1 VNLRELLEKRAKLAA
16 DARALLKKAEDEK
29 RDLKAEEKTEWDR
42 IMAEVKTLG
51 EQIERAQQM
60 AGIEAELGRS
70 LQEPIKPD
78 PAQSTQQAPAGK
90 GPFRSLGEQLV
101 AVAQFSKSNGRD
113 VDPRLFEVRAL
124 GLNEAIP
131 SEGGFLIQTDFQSE
145 LIKRTYETALLAGL
159 CRKIGISA
167 GANGVRLN
175 AIDETSRVA
184 GSRWGG
190 IQGYWLNEAGTKT
203 ASKPKFRQIDLKL
216 EKLIGVCYA
225 TDELLQD
232 ASALE
237 SVIMQAFPE
246 EFGFLVDAA
255 IFSGTGA
262 GQPLG
267 ILNSGAVVQVAKEAG
282 QAADT
287 VVAENISKMW
297 ARMWAPSRRTAVW
310 LINQDVEPQLDLLSV
325 PSGAF
330 GMPVY
335 MPPGGLSEAPY
346 GRLKGRPVMVIE
358 HCETLGDAGD
368 IVLSDFSQYLL
379 ADKNG
384 IETATSIH
392 VQFLTDETTFR
403 FVYRV
408 DGEPVWNAAL
418 TPAKG
423 SNTLSP
429 FVKLAARA

>member
-1 VNLRELLEKRAKLAA
+1 MNLRELLEKRAKLAA

-29 RDLKAEEKTEWDR
+29 RDLTAEEKTEWDR
-42 IMAEVKTLG
+42 IMVEVKTLG

-60 AGIEAELGRS
+60 TGIEAELSRS
-70 LQEPIKPD
+70 LGEPIKPE
-78 PAQSTQQAPAGK
+78 PIQPTQQAAVGK
-90 GPFRSLGEQLV
+90 GPFRSFGEQLQ
-101 AVAQFSKSNGRD
+101 AVAKFAKSNGRD
-113 VDPRLFEVRAL
+113 VDQRLFEVRAL

-131 SEGGFLIQTDFQSE
+131 SEGGFLVQTDFQSE
-145 LIKRTYETALLAGL
+145 LIKRTYETGALARL
-159 CRKIGISA
+159 CRKIRVSA
-167 GANGVRLN
+167 GANGVKLN

-190 IQGYWLNEAGTKT
+190 VIGYGLNEAGTKL
-203 ASKPKFRQIDLKL
+203 ASKPKFRQIDLYL
-216 EKLIGVCYA
+216 QKLIGVCYS

-232 ASALE
+232 AAALE
-237 SVIMQAFPE
+237 DVIMQAFPE
-246 EFGFLVDAA
+246 EFGFLMDEA
-255 IFSGTGA
+255 ILNGTGA

-267 ILNSGAVVQVAKEAG
+267 IRPSPAIVTVNKEAG

-287 VVAENISKMW
+287 VVIENISKMW
-297 ARMWAPSRRTAVW
+297 SRMWAPSRKTAVW

-325 PSGAF
+325 PAGAF

-358 HCETLGDAGD
+358 HCETLGDLGD
-368 IVLSDFSQYLL
+368 IVLADFGQYVL
-379 ADKNG
+379 ADKDD
-384 IETATSIH
+384 IQTATSIH
-392 VQFLTDETTFR
+392 VQFMTDETTFR

-408 DGEPVWNAAL
+408 DGEPVWNAPL

-423 SNTLSP
+423 TNTLSP
-429 FVKLAARA
+429 FVQLQARA

>member
-1 VNLRELLEKRAKLAA
+1 
-16 DARALLKKAEDEK
+16 
-29 RDLKAEEKTEWDR
+29 
-42 IMAEVKTLG
+42 
-51 EQIERAQQM
+51 
-60 AGIEAELGRS
+60 
-70 LQEPIKPD
+70 
-78 PAQSTQQAPAGK
+78 
-90 GPFRSLGEQLV
+90 
-101 AVAQFSKSNGRD
+101 
-113 VDPRLFEVRAL
+113 
-124 GLNEAIP
+124 
-131 SEGGFLIQTDFQSE
+131 
-145 LIKRTYETALLAGL
+145 
-159 CRKIGISA
+159 
-167 GANGVRLN
+167 
-175 AIDETSRVA
+175 
-184 GSRWGG
+184 
-190 IQGYWLNEAGTKT
+190 
-203 ASKPKFRQIDLKL
+203 
-216 EKLIGVCYA
+216 
-225 TDELLQD
+225 
-232 ASALE
+232 
-237 SVIMQAFPE
+237 MQAFPE

-287 VVAENISKMW
+287 VVAENVSKMW
-297 ARMWAPSRRTAVW
+297 ARMWAPSRRTSVW

-358 HCETLGDAGD
+358 HCETVGDAGD
-368 IVLSDFSQYLL
+368 IVLADFSQYLL

-384 IETATSIH
+384 VETATSIH
-392 VQFLTDETTFR
+392 VQFLTDETVFR

>member
-1 VNLRELLEKRAKLAA
+1 VNLRELLEKRTKLAA

-70 LQEPIKPD
+70 LQEPIKPT
-78 PAQSTQQAPAGK
+78 PIQPTERAAEGK
-90 GPFRSLGEQLV
+90 GPFRSLGEQLM

-113 VDPRLFEVRAL
+113 ADPRLFEVRAL

-145 LIKRTYETALLAGL
+145 MIKRTYETGMLAGL

>member
-1 VNLRELLEKRAKLAA
+1 VNLRELLEKRAKLVA

-29 RDLKAEEKTEWDR
+29 RDLKAEEKAEWVR
-42 IMAEVKTLG
+42 IMAETAALG
-51 EQIERAQQM
+51 EQIQRAQQM
-60 AGIEAELGRS
+60 AGIEAELARPLS
-70 LQEPIKPD
+70 EPIKPD
-78 PAQSTQQAPAGK
+78 PGQSTQSAATGK
-90 GPFRSLGEQLV
+90 GPFRSLGEQLQ
-101 AVAQFSKSNGRD
+101 AVARFSKSNGRD
-113 VDPRLFEVRAL
+113 VDQRLFEVRAL

-131 SEGGFLIQTDFQSE
+131 SEGGFLVQTDFSTE
-145 LIKRTYETALLAGL
+145 LIKITHETGLLAKL
-159 CRKIGISA
+159 CRPIKISA
-167 GANGVRLN
+167 NANGVKLN

-190 IQGYWLNEAGTKT
+190 VLGYWLNEAGTKLAT
-203 ASKPKFRQIDLKL
+203 KPKFRRIDLSL
-216 EKLIGVCYA
+216 EKLIALCYS
-225 TDELLQD
+225 TDELMED
-232 ASALE
+232 AAALE
-237 SVIMQAFPE
+237 SVIMQAVPE
-246 EFGFLVDAA
+246 EFGFLTDAA
-255 IFSGTGA
+255 IFGGTGA

-267 ILNSGAVVQVAKEAG
+267 IRGSPAMVTVAKEAG

-297 ARMWAPSRRTAVW
+297 ARMWAPSRKTAVW

-346 GRLKGRPVMVIE
+346 GRLKGRPVMVLE

-368 IVLSDFSQYLL
+368 IVLADFGQYLL

-384 IETATSIH
+384 IQTATSIH
-392 VQFLTDETTFR
+392 VAFLTDETAFR

-408 DGEPVWNAAL
+408 DGEPVWNSPL

-429 FVKLAARA
+429 FVQLAAR

>member
-1 VNLRELLEKRAKLAA
+1 MYLRELLEKRAKLVA
-16 DARALLKKAEDEK
+16 DARALLKKGEDEK
-29 RDLKAEEKTEWDR
+29 RDLTAVEEKTEWER
-42 IMAEVKTLG
+42 IMAEVTALG
-51 EQIERAQQM
+51 EQIQRAQQLT
-60 AGIEAELGRS
+60 GLEAELGRS
-70 LQEPIKPD
+70 VSEPIKPD
-78 PAQSTQQAPAGK
+78 PGQTAPAAGK
-90 GPFRSLGEQLV
+90 GPFRSLGEQLI
-101 AVAQFSKSNGRD
+101 AVAKFYKSEGREAD
-113 VDPRLFEVRAL
+113 NRLFEVRAL

-131 SEGGFLIQTDFQSE
+131 SEGGFLVQTDYSTE
-145 LIKRTYETALLAGL
+145 LVKLVHETGILPAR
-159 CRKIGISA
+159 CTPVKISA
-167 GANGVRLN
+167 GSNGVRIN
-175 AIDETSRVA
+175 AVDETSRVD

-190 IQGYWLNEAGTKT
+190 VLGYWMNEAGTKLAT
-203 ASKPKFRQIDLKL
+203 KPKFRQLDLKL

-232 ASALE
+232 AAALE

-246 EFGFLVDAA
+246 EFGFLIDRA
-255 IFSGTGA
+255 IFEGTGA

-267 ILNSGAVVQVAKEAG
+267 IRNSGAVVTVAKEAG

-287 VVAENISKMW
+287 VVAENITKMW
-297 ARMWAPSRRTAVW
+297 SRAWARSRASAVW

-330 GMPVY
+330 GIPVY

-346 GRLKGRPVMVIE
+346 GRLKGRPVIIFE

-368 IVLSDFSQYLL
+368 IVLADFSQYLL
-379 ADKNG
+379 ADKG
-384 IETATSIH
+384 DIQTASSIH
-392 VQFLTDETTFR
+392 VAFLTDETTFR

-408 DGEPVWNAAL
+408 DGEPIWNAAL

-429 FVKLAARA
+429 FVQLAARA